1 MYLSEDSSSQH
12 TVIDPRDANDPD
24 YVPESGDTP
33 KVNVSTYLNISLD
46 KLAPE
51 LERDGG
57 GMESKAHNYTKLL
70 GVLHQEGIVDRKI
83 VIPRSKLES
92 AIKRDGKRKLQEL
105 ASRTPLGL
113 WVLLFRYGIHP

>member
-1 MYLSEDSSSQH
+1 MKMTIY
-12 TVIDPRDANDPD
+12 
-24 YVPESGDTP
+24 GDNYEPPAPLLLRREQIT
-33 KVNVSTYLNISLD
+33 D
-46 KLAPE
+46 KLAPD

-57 GMESKAHNYTKLL
+57 GIESKARNYTNLM
-70 GVLHQEGIVDRKI
+70 GILHEEGIVDRKI

-113 WVLLFRYGIHP
+113 WVLSFQYGIHP